1 MNYQELLTLIDKLDQ
16 SKVAYLEFTQ
26 GTDKVV
32 LSKEVPFDKGPAS
45 QSLDHTTKTVQ
56 DQAQPSLS
64 TVKQVPS
71 EESKETKEVSSSDN
85 SQYEAINSPIVGVLY
100 LQPQPGEPAYVTGG
114 DEVKKGQTICIIEA
128 MKLMNE
134 IAAPFDGIIREVLV
148 ENDNVVE
155 FEQPLFKIERK

>member
-56 DQAQPSLS
+56 DQAEPSPS
-64 TVKQVPS
+64 TVTEVP
-71 EESKETKEVSSSDN
+71 SKETKEVSSSEN
-85 SQYEAINSPIVGVLY
+85 SQYEAINSPIVGVVY
-100 LQPQPGEPAYVTGG
+100 LQPQPGEPAYVTVG

>member
-16 SKVAYLEFTQ
+16 PKVAYLEFTQ
-26 GTDKVV
+26 GSDKVV
-32 LSKEVPFDKGPAS
+32 LSKEVPFDKGPVL
-45 QSLDHTTKTVQ
+45 QTMDHTTKTVQ
-56 DQAQPSLS
+56 DQAEPSPS
-64 TVKQVPS
+64 TVTEVP
-71 EESKETKEVSSSDN
+71 SKETKEVSSSEN
-85 SQYEAINSPIVGVLY
+85 SQYEAINSPIVGVVY
-100 LQPQPGEPAYVTGG
+100 LQPQPGEPSYVTVG

>member
-26 GTDKVV
+26 GSDKVV
-32 LSKEVPFDKGPAS
+32 LSKEVPFDKGPVLQTTA
-45 QSLDHTTKTVQ
+45 HTTKTVQ
-56 DQAQPSLS
+56 DQAEPLPS
-64 TVKQVPS
+64 TVAEVP
-71 EESKETKEVSSSDN
+71 SKETKEVSSSEN
-85 SQYEAINSPIVGVLY
+85 SQYEAINSPIVGVVY
-100 LQPQPGEPAYVTGG
+100 LQPQPGEPSYVSVG

>member
-1 MNYQELLTLIDKLDQ
+1 MNYQELLTLIDKLDK

-26 GTDKVV
+26 GSDKVV
-32 LSKEVPFDKGPAS
+32 LSKEVPFDKGPVS
-45 QSLDHTTKTVQ
+45 QTTDHTTKTVQ
-56 DQAQPSLS
+56 NQAQPSPS
-64 TVKQVPS
+64 TVIEVP
-71 EESKETKEVSSSDN
+71 SKETKEVSSSEN
-85 SQYEAINSPIVGVLY
+85 SQYEAINSPIVGVVY
-100 LQPQPGEPAYVTGG
+100 LQPQPGEPPYVTVG

-155 FEQPLFKIERK
+155 FEQPLFQIERK

>member
-26 GTDKVV
+26 GSDKVV
-32 LSKEVPFDKGPAS
+32 LSKEVPFDKGPVL
-45 QSLDHTTKTVQ
+45 QTMDHTTKTVQ
-56 DQAQPSLS
+56 DQAEPSPS
-64 TVKQVPS
+64 TITEVP
-71 EESKETKEVSSSDN
+71 SKETKEVSSSEN
-85 SQYEAINSPIVGVLY
+85 SQYEAINSPIVGVVY
-100 LQPQPGEPAYVTGG
+100 LQPQPGEPSYVTVG

>member
-26 GTDKVV
+26 GSDKVV
-32 LSKEVPFDKGPAS
+32 LSKEVPFDKGPVL
-45 QSLDHTTKTVQ
+45 QTMDHTTKTVQ
-56 DQAQPSLS
+56 DQAEPSPS
-64 TVKQVPS
+64 TVTEVT
-71 EESKETKEVSSSDN
+71 SKETKEVSSSEN
-85 SQYEAINSPIVGVLY
+85 SQYEAINSPIVGVVY
-100 LQPQPGEPAYVTGG
+100 LQPQPGEPSYVTVG

>member
-1 MNYQELLTLIDKLDQ
+1 MLFR
-16 SKVAYLEFTQ
+16 S
-26 GTDKVV
+26 
-32 LSKEVPFDKGPAS
+32 
-45 QSLDHTTKTVQ
+45 TTKTVQ
-56 DQAQPSLS
+56 DQAQPSPS
-64 TVKQVPS
+64 TVKEVPS
-71 EESKETKEVSSSDN
+71 EESKKTKEVSSSDN
-85 SQYEAINSPIVGVLY
+85 SQYEAINSPIVGVVY
-100 LQPQPGEPAYVTGG
+100 LQPQPGEPAYVTVG

>member
-56 DQAQPSLS
+56 DQAEPSPS
-64 TVKQVPS
+64 TVTEVP
-71 EESKETKEVSSSDN
+71 SKETKEVSSSEN
-85 SQYEAINSPIVGVLY
+85 SQYEAINSPIVGVVY
-100 LQPQPGEPAYVTGG
+100 LQPQPGEPSYVTVG

>member
-26 GTDKVV
+26 GSDKVV
-32 LSKEVPFDKGPAS
+32 LSKEVPFDKGPVL
-45 QSLDHTTKTVQ
+45 QTMDHTTKTVQ
-56 DQAQPSLS
+56 DQAEPSPS
-64 TVKQVPS
+64 TVTEVP
-71 EESKETKEVSSSDN
+71 SKETKEVSSSEN
-85 SQYEAINSPIVGVLY
+85 SQYEAINSPIVGVVY
-100 LQPQPGEPAYVTGG
+100 LQPQPGEPSYVTVG

-134 IAAPFDGIIREVLV
+134 IAAPFVGIIREVLV